1 MSWNRHGSPTEERTA
16 GFQKRVRKLVRRSGM
31 ALEES
36 GDVHAVRVIEV
47 LFERVEQLEERVNG
61 DGPVDQIAL
70 APTLIQGEGI

>member
-1 MSWNRHGSPTEERTA
+1 
-16 GFQKRVRKLVRRSGM
+16 M